1 MVRVSTTANIWVS
14 TTANG
19 RYDDDNDDQDDVRV
33 STTANIWMSTTAN
46 GRYDDDNDDAD
57 DVRVSTTAKIW
68 MSTTAKIWMAPL
80 NQTSHHFANAT
91 ERKGVH

>member
-1 MVRVSTTANIWVS
+1 MIMMMIMMIMMMLN
-14 TTANG
+14 
-19 RYDDDNDDQDDVRV
+19 DDDDVKV

-68 MSTTAKIWMAPL
+68 MSTTANIWKSELSSL
-80 NQTSHHFANAT
+80 NALVPT
-91 ERKGVH
+91 